1 MNLRSPESSGFL
13 IRNISGIGPV
23 KGIINTTEALSI
35 DGVYYNSARVSL
47 RNIVLDLVL
56 DDRVGIPIE
65 TLRQQL
71 YRYFPVKK
79 LVVLEISTTNRTA
92 YTNGY
97 VELVDPNI
105 FSKQEA
111 VQISIICP
119 NAFFSSD
126 IVLEEDLGISESLFE
141 FPFENPSLTLK
152 LIEFGRVGTNLT
164 YSGDEPTGFLL
175 TCTFSGS
182 ASDPIF
188 VNFSTGELMSLTY
201 DFIAGDILTISSVR
215 GNKFISLYRSGST
228 VNLLGYLDSGSSW
241 LTIAPG
247 QNALVFDSSDQTL
260 MSVSINSQTLFQGV

>member
-1 MNLRSPESSGFL
+1 MLKDIL
-13 IRNISGIGPV
+13 IYILGGLIFVITSY
-23 KGIINTTEALSI
+23 SI
-35 DGVYYNSARVSL
+35 HY
-47 RNIVLDLVL
+47 
-56 DDRVGIPIE
+56 
-65 TLRQQL
+65 TKL
-71 YRYFPVKK
+71 YEKK

-201 DFIAGDILTISSVR
+201 DFIAGDVITSYSIHYT
-215 GNKFISLYRSGST
+215 KLYDTPACCG
-228 VNLLGYLDSGSSW
+228 
-241 LTIAPG
+241 
-247 QNALVFDSSDQTL
+247 
-260 MSVSINSQTLFQGV
+260 